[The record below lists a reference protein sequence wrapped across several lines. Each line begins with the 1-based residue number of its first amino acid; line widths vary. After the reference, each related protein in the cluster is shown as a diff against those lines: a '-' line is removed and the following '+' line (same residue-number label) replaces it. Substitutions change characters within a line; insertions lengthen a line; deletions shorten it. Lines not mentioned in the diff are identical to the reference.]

1 MTKQTIIIANYGDQ
15 DATTDLVMALADMG
29 FSIKCAMCETASTV
43 QAERELVD
51 DSAMGTI

>member
-29 FSIKCAMCETASTV
+29 FSIKCAMCEAAPTV
-43 QAERELVD
+43 QAERELIYSD
-51 DSAMGTI
+51 DEL